1 MSNFRRG
8 LPVVLSAASGT
19 GKTTL
24 CHRLL
29 SADPR
34 LALSISYT
42 TRAPRGQEH
51 NGVDYHFV
59 DDETFDAMVGRNAF
73 VEWANVHGKRY
84 GTSAEKTRELLDA
97 GIDVLFDID
106 VQGGE
111 QLQKRFPET
120 VLIFLFPPSM
130 EVLASRLRGRQTDSA
145 QEIERRLQAAREE
158 VERGGGSYTY
168 IVINDDLQRAEA
180 DLAAIVRCERLRHTD
195 KRRTMHALLGGA
207 VLS

>member
-1 MSNFRRG
+1 MSTFRRG

-42 TRAPRGQEH
+42 TRQPRGQER

-59 DDETFDAMVGRNAF
+59 DDATFDAMVARNAF

-145 QEIERRLQAAREE
+145 EEIERRLQTAREE
-158 VERGGGSYTY
+158 IERGGGSYTY
-168 IVINDDLQRAEA
+168 IVINDDLQRSET
-180 DLAAIVRCERLRHTD
+180 DLASIVRCERLRHTD

>member
-1 MSNFRRG
+1 MSSFRKG

-29 SADPR
+29 AADPR

-42 TRAPRGQEH
+42 TRQPRGQER

-59 DDETFDAMVGRNAF
+59 DDATFDAMVARNAF
-73 VEWANVHGKRY
+73 VESANVHGKRY
-84 GTSAEKTRELLDA
+84 GTSSEKARELLDA

-145 QEIERRLQAAREE
+145 EEIERRLQTAREE
-158 VERGGGSYTY
+158 IERGGGSYTY
-168 IVINDDLQRAEA
+168 IVVNDDLQRAEA
-180 DLAAIVRCERLRHTD
+180 DLAAIVRSERLRHTD
-195 KRRTMHALLGGA
+195 KRKTMHALLGGA

>member
-1 MSNFRRG
+1 MTIPRKG

-29 SADPR
+29 SVDPR

-42 TRAPRGQEH
+42 TRAPRGQER
-51 NGVDYHFV
+51 NEVEYHFV
-59 DDETFDAMVGRNAF
+59 DDPTFDAMVGRNAF
-73 VEWANVHGKRY
+73 VEWAPVHGKRY

-111 QLQKRFPET
+111 QLKKRFPET
-120 VLIFLFPPSM
+120 VLIFLLPPSM
-130 EVLASRLRGRQTDSA
+130 AVLSSRLRERQTDSA
-145 QEIERRLQAAREE
+145 EEIERRLATARAEI
-158 VERGGGSYTY
+158 ERGGNSYTY
-168 IVINDDLQRAEA
+168 VVVNEDLQRAEV
-180 DLAAIVRCERLRHTD
+180 DLAAIVRAERLRHQERQKMTQL
-195 KRRTMHALLGGA
+195 LLGGG
-207 VLS
+207 VLG

>member
-1 MSNFRRG
+1 MSTFRKG

-24 CHRLL
+24 SHRLL
-29 SADPR
+29 GADPR

-42 TRAPRGQEH
+42 TRPPRGQER

-59 DDETFDAMVGRNAF
+59 DDATFDAMVARNAF
-73 VEWANVHGKRY
+73 VEWANVFGKRY

-111 QLQKRFPET
+111 QLKVRFPET

-130 EVLASRLRGRQTDSA
+130 EVLASRLRGRQTDNA
-145 QEIERRLQAAREE
+145 EEIERRLAAAREE
-158 VERGGGSYTY
+158 IERGGGSYTY
-168 IVINDDLQRAEA
+168 VVVNDDMQRAEA
-180 DLAAIVRCERLRHTD
+180 DLAAIVRSERLRHTD

>member
-1 MSNFRRG
+1 M
-8 LPVVLSAASGT
+8 VLSAASGT

-24 CHRLL
+24 SHRLL
-29 SADPR
+29 AVDPR

-42 TRAPRGQEH
+42 TRAPRGQER
-51 NGVDYHFV
+51 NEVDYHFV
-59 DDETFDAMVGRNAF
+59 DDAAFDAMVARNAF

-111 QLQKRFPET
+111 QLQRRFPET

-130 EVLASRLRGRQTDSA
+130 EVLASRLRGRMTDDA
-145 QEIERRLQAAREE
+145 AEIDRRLQTAREE
-158 VERGGGSYTY
+158 VERGGSNYTY
-168 IVINDDLQRAEA
+168 GVVNDDLQRAEA
-180 DLAAIVRCERLRHTD
+180 DLAAIVRSERLRQSD
-195 KRRTMHALLGGA
+195 MRKTMHTLLGGA

>member
-1 MSNFRRG
+1 MSIHRKG

-24 CHRLL
+24 SHRLL
-29 SADPR
+29 AADPR

-42 TRAPRGQEH
+42 TRAPRGQER
-51 NGVDYHFV
+51 NEVEYHFV
-59 DDETFDAMVGRNAF
+59 DDATFDAMVARNAF

-111 QLQKRFPET
+111 QLKKRFPET
-120 VLIFLFPPSM
+120 VLIFLLPPSM
-130 EVLASRLRGRQTDSA
+130 AVLTSRLRGRQTDTA
-145 QEIERRLQAAREE
+145 EEIERRLATARGEI
-158 VERGGGSYTY
+158 ERGGQSYTY
-168 IVINDDLQRAEA
+168 VVVNEDLQRAEA
-180 DLAAIVRCERLRHTD
+180 DLAAVVRAERLRHMERQKMTQ
-195 KRRTMHALLGGA
+195 HLLAGG
-207 VLS
+207 VLG

>member
-1 MSNFRRG
+1 MSIHRKG

-24 CHRLL
+24 SHRLL
-29 SADPR
+29 AADPR

-42 TRAPRGQEH
+42 TRAPRGQER
-51 NGVDYHFV
+51 NEVEYHFV
-59 DDETFDAMVGRNAF
+59 DDATFDAMVARNAF

-111 QLQKRFPET
+111 QLKKRFPET
-120 VLIFLFPPSM
+120 VLIFLLPPSM
-130 EVLASRLRGRQTDSA
+130 AVLSSRLRGRQTDTA
-145 QEIERRLQAAREE
+145 EEIERRLATARAEI
-158 VERGGGSYTY
+158 ERGGQSYTY
-168 IVINDDLQRAEA
+168 VVVNEDLQRAEA
-180 DLAAIVRCERLRHTD
+180 DLAAVVRAERLRHMERQKMTQ
-195 KRRTMHALLGGA
+195 HLLAGG
-207 VLS
+207 VLG

>member
-1 MSNFRRG
+1 MTSFRRG

-29 SADPR
+29 AADPR

-42 TRAPRGQEH
+42 TRAPRGQER

-59 DDETFDAMVGRNAF
+59 DDATFDAMVARNAF

-111 QLQKRFPET
+111 QLQRRFPET

-130 EVLASRLRGRQTDSA
+130 EVLASRLRDRQTDSA
-145 QEIERRLQAAREE
+145 QEIERRLHAARQEI
-158 VERGGGSYTY
+158 ERGGGSYSY
-168 IVINDDLQRAEA
+168 VVVNDDLQRAES
-180 DLAAIVRCERLRHTD
+180 DLAAIVRAERLHHTD

-207 VLS
+207 VLA